1 MPAPVMGAPIAGYL
15 VDALFPAEKVIVE
28 LDSWPFHKGK
38 IAFETDRERDAETLA
53 KGFVTVRLTG
63 ERLDERP
70 GQEAQRLHTILE
82 SRRNAH
88 APRAA

>member
-1 MPAPVMGAPIAGYL
+1 MGAADCTAIIL
-15 VDALFPAEKVIVE
+15 DALFPAEKVIVE

-38 IAFETDRERDAETLA
+38 IAFETDRERDAHTLA
-53 KGFVTVRLTG
+53 KGFVTVRVTE

-70 GQEAQRLHTILE
+70 VQEAQRLHTILE